1 MYIIGSGGGWSHE
14 GFTYGI
20 NIEDKQ
26 LPDVFAVA
34 LRMRV
39 VANGKAKLIK
49 FVSLQ
54 LENCASVMR
63 NT

>member
-1 MYIIGSGGGWSHE
+1 MYIVGSKGFDDE
-14 GFTYGI
+14 GLTYGI

-26 LPDVFAVA
+26 LPDVFAIA

-39 VANGKAKLIK
+39 VANGKATFIK

-54 LENCASVMR
+54 
-63 NT
+63 